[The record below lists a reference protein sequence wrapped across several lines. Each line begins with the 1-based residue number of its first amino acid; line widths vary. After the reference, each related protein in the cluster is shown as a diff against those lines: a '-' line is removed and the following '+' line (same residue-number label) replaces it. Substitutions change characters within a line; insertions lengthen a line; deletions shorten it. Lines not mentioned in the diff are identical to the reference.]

1 MPGRQLAL
9 PEAFGGGG
17 VHWASAGSDMPRDK
31 GTRHEAARSSNFRR
45 FHAGTHGSP
54 PPQGSPMQRLYTRVP
69 EPCGPVAGMPLFRFI
84 LAHKQF
90 EVTSVSRRGRC
101 ANEYASSSR
110 GSRWLM
116 SPL

>member
-54 PPQGSPMQRLYTRVP
+54 PPRVP
-69 EPCGPVAGMPLFRFI
+69 QCNDSIRAFRSPVGPLRECHYFGSFLPISNSRSRRSVAG
-84 LAHKQF
+84 AG
-90 EVTSVSRRGRC
+90 V
-101 ANEYASSSR
+101 
-110 GSRWLM
+110 LM
-116 SPL
+116 SMQALRAAVAG